1 MEYIVRVWS
10 DEVSLAPIISGEGL
24 ELTKN
29 YGSYVGVDCKD
40 RSDVFMLSDVLSD
53 VVIEYLQVAYLLK
66 ELDDLYILTD
76 EEKAGILSDTL
87 RRLLIPEDMH
97 ADISNRIAVCLM
109 ESDGGAVSLDGIMR
123 FRMKDLTKKWSEEL
137 RKCCDEYIINTDGA
151 ELISML
157 KYIVSVREPLVG
169 RVSVAPGESGYEIFS
184 GAMRIGV
191 VLIDEGEMSAEE
203 ALITRLIHLCPRE
216 IDMSKAKD
224 PLLREMVYQI
234 FGERTVF
241 F

>member
-1 MEYIVRVWS
+1 
-10 DEVSLAPIISGEGL
+10 
-24 ELTKN
+24 
-29 YGSYVGVDCKD
+29 
-40 RSDVFMLSDVLSD
+40 
-53 VVIEYLQVAYLLK
+53 
-66 ELDDLYILTD
+66 
-76 EEKAGILSDTL
+76 
-87 RRLLIPEDMH
+87 
-97 ADISNRIAVCLM
+97 M

-216 IDMSKAKD
+216 QSERSAAQGDGVSDIWRENGVFLSSRFARLLFFTGKTAWTAFMAAKT
-224 PLLREMVYQI
+224 VVFYI
-234 FGERTVF
+234 FS
-241 F
+241 

>member
-1 MEYIVRVWS
+1 MEYIVGVWS

-97 ADISNRIAVCLM
+97 ADISNRIAV
-109 ESDGGAVSLDGIMR
+109 
-123 FRMKDLTKKWSEEL
+123 
-137 RKCCDEYIINTDGA
+137 
-151 ELISML
+151 
-157 KYIVSVREPLVG
+157 
-169 RVSVAPGESGYEIFS
+169 
-184 GAMRIGV
+184 
-191 VLIDEGEMSAEE
+191 
-203 ALITRLIHLCPRE
+203 
-216 IDMSKAKD
+216 
-224 PLLREMVYQI
+224 
-234 FGERTVF
+234 
-241 F
+241 